1 MPVLS
6 KVERPTAAIPHSA
19 DTPFN
24 AFVNSRGTMNFM
36 NFARGIAAAGLACA
50 RGTANLANFR
60 RSLEET
66 HA

>member
-1 MPVLS
+1 MFVLS
-6 KVERPTAAIPHSA
+6 QVEGPAAANPHSA
-19 DTPFN
+19 GTRSTT
-24 AFVNSRGTMNFM
+24 FVDSRGTMNFM

-60 RSLEET
+60 RSIEET